1 MNVSSDVGGPFADP
15 AYYTMGGATNGRSHE
30 IRHHQARCRDW
41 QQGQLPKEDAVEI
54 IPLKWD
60 DLNVKIENLGAQLTE
75 GKTSTT
81 YGIASF
87 PAGVRHPQ
95 EGYSA
100 HEGIEVSF
108 ILEGEFEVET
118 PLGVVSVSRDSLV
131 VIPAGEP
138 HATRATASGRVAYFL
153 INEIQE

>member
-1 MNVSSDVGGPFADP
+1 M
-15 AYYTMGGATNGRSHE
+15 
-30 IRHHQARCRDW
+30 
-41 QQGQLPKEDAVEI
+41 EI

-60 DLNVKIENLGAQLTE
+60 DVNVQIESLGEQFTH

-81 YGIASF
+81 YGMASF
-87 PAGVRHPQ
+87 PVGIRHPQ

-108 ILEGEFEVET
+108 ILDGEFDVET
-118 PLGVVSVSRDSLV
+118 PDGVVSVSKDSLV

-138 HATRATASGRVAYFL
+138 HATLARAPGRVAYFL